1 MREAISMRR
10 EALSMR
16 EAISMVSVSTQ

>member
-1 MREAISMRR
+1 MREAISMMR

>member
-16 EAISMVSVSTQ
+16 EAISMVSVSTE